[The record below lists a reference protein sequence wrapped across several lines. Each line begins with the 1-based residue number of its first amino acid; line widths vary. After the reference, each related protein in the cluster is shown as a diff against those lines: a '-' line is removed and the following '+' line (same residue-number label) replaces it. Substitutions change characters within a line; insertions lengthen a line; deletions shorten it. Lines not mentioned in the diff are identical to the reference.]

1 MEMFWSEKTEAPT
14 PRRREEARKQGI
26 VPRSAELT
34 GTIVLFAGALL
45 GLSLFP
51 SWLGSLSEAMK
62 SLLVKGDWTP
72 LVRDVM
78 LKPLLFIAGLMLVA
92 FLAGAI
98 QTRFLFTFYPLRFD
112 WQKVNPVSGFKRMF
126 SVMTFWDG
134 MRAVLKAALVGYV
147 GFLTLKTGW
156 NAILATSTM
165 NVRTGADTLSDIGLG
180 LMWRCVAVMIAL
192 SAIDYAIQWWRV
204 ERNLRMTRQE
214 VKDELKQTEGDPNVK
229 AQLRRRYRQLVM
241 HRQIQRVKEATVV
254 VTNPTHYAVALRY
267 DPKTLPAPQVIAKGT
282 DWMAQR
288 IVQEAKRHG
297 VPIVPNPP
305 LAQALMKVNIGAF
318 IPPELYQATAEV
330 LAYVF
335 RLTGKAKEVLREA

>member
-1 MEMFWSEKTEAPT
+1 MKMFWSDKTEAPT

-34 GTIVLFAGALL
+34 GTIVLFFGALL
-45 GLSLFP
+45 GLLLFP

-62 SLLVKGDWTP
+62 SLLVKSDWTP

-134 MRAVLKAALVGYV
+134 IRAVLKAALVGYV
-147 GFLTLKTGW
+147 GFLTVKTGW

-180 LMWRCVAVMIAL
+180 LMWRCVAVMLIL

-288 IVQEAKRHG
+288 IVQEARRHG

-335 RLTGKAKEVLREA
+335 RLTGKAKEVLGEA

>member
-1 MEMFWSEKTEAPT
+1 MN
-14 PRRREEARKQGI
+14 
-26 VPRSAELT
+26 
-34 GTIVLFAGALL
+34 ALL
-45 GLSLFP
+45 
-51 SWLGSLSEAMK
+51 
-62 SLLVKGDWTP
+62 VRGDWSP

-78 LKPLLFIAGLMLVA
+78 LKPLLFVAGLMLVA

-126 SVMTFWDG
+126 SLMTLWDG
-134 MRAVLKAALVGYV
+134 TRAVLKAALVGYV
-147 GFLTLKTGW
+147 GFVTLKAGW
-156 NAILATSTM
+156 DAILATSTM
-165 NVRTGADTLSDIGLG
+165 DVRTGASTLGNVGLG
-180 LMWRCVAVMIAL
+180 LLWRCVVVLLLL

-254 VTNPTHYAVALRY
+254 ITNPTHYAVALRY

-288 IVQEAKRHG
+288 IVQEARKHG
-297 VPIVPNPP
+297 VPIVQNAP

-335 RLTGKAKEVLREA
+335 RLTGRAKEVLGEA

>member
-1 MEMFWSEKTEAPT
+1 MFWSDKTEAPT

-34 GTIVLFAGALL
+34 GTIVLFVGALL
-45 GLSLFP
+45 GLLLFP

-62 SLLVKGDWTP
+62 SLLVKSDWTP
-72 LVRDVM
+72 LVRNVT
-78 LKPLLFIAGLMLVA
+78 LKPLLFIAVLMLVA

-156 NAILATSTM
+156 DAILATSTM
-165 NVRTGADTLSDIGLG
+165 NVRTGVDTLSDIGLG
-180 LMWRCVAVMIAL
+180 LIWRCVAVMLIL

-214 VKDELKQTEGDPNVK
+214 VKDELKQTEGDLNVK

-335 RLTGKAKEVLREA
+335 RLTGKAKEVLGEA

>member
-1 MEMFWSEKTEAPT
+1 MN
-14 PRRREEARKQGI
+14 
-26 VPRSAELT
+26 
-34 GTIVLFAGALL
+34 ALL
-45 GLSLFP
+45 
-51 SWLGSLSEAMK
+51 
-62 SLLVKGDWTP
+62 VRGDWSP

-78 LKPLLFIAGLMLVA
+78 LKPLLFVAGLMLVA

-126 SVMTFWDG
+126 SVMTLWDG
-134 MRAVLKAALVGYV
+134 TRAVLKASLVGYV
-147 GFLTLKTGW
+147 GFVTLKTGW
-156 NAILATSTM
+156 DAVLATSTM
-165 NVRTGADTLSDIGLG
+165 DVRTGASTLGSVGLG
-180 LMWRCVAVMIAL
+180 LLWRCVVVLLLL

-204 ERNLRMTRQE
+204 ERSLRMTRQE

-254 VTNPTHYAVALRY
+254 ITNPTHYAVALRY

-288 IVQEAKRHG
+288 IVQEARRHG
-297 VPIVPNPP
+297 VPIVQNAP

-335 RLTGKAKEVLREA
+335 RLTGRAKEVLGEA

>member
-1 MEMFWSEKTEAPT
+1 MGMFWSDKTEAPT
-14 PRRREEARKQGI
+14 PRRREEARKQGL

-34 GTIVLFAGALL
+34 GTLVLLAGAVL
-45 GLSLFP
+45 GLLLFP
-51 SWLGSLSEAMK
+51 SWLRSLNAAM
-62 SLLVKGDWTP
+62 SALLVNGDWTP
-72 LVRDVM
+72 LAKDV
-78 LKPLLFIAGLMLVA
+78 LVKPLLFIASLMLVA
-92 FLAGAI
+92 FLVGAI
-98 QTRFLFTFYPLRFD
+98 QTRFLFTLYPLRFD

-134 MRAVLKAALVGYV
+134 LRAVLKAALVGYV
-147 GFLTLKTGW
+147 GFVTVRAGW
-156 NAILATSTM
+156 NAVLATSTM
-165 NVRTGADTLSDIGLG
+165 DVQTGTNTLGSVGLS
-180 LMWRCVAVMIAL
+180 LLWRCAIVLLVL

-267 DPKTLPAPQVIAKGT
+267 DPKTLPAPQVIAKGS
-282 DWMAQR
+282 DWMAKR
-288 IVQEAKRHG
+288 IVQEAQKHG
-297 VPIVPNPP
+297 VPIVQNAP

-318 IPPELYQATAEV
+318 IPPELYQAAAEV

-335 RLTGKAKEVLREA
+335 RITGRAKEVLGEA

>member
-1 MEMFWSEKTEAPT
+1 MN
-14 PRRREEARKQGI
+14 
-26 VPRSAELT
+26 
-34 GTIVLFAGALL
+34 ALL
-45 GLSLFP
+45 
-51 SWLGSLSEAMK
+51 
-62 SLLVKGDWTP
+62 VRGDWSP

-78 LKPLLFIAGLMLVA
+78 LKPLLFGSGLMLVA

-126 SVMTFWDG
+126 SLMTLWDG
-134 MRAVLKAALVGYV
+134 TRAVLKAALVGYV
-147 GFLTLKTGW
+147 GFVTLKAGW
-156 NAILATSTM
+156 DAILATSTM
-165 NVRTGADTLSDIGLG
+165 DVRTGASTLGSVGLG
-180 LMWRCVAVMIAL
+180 LLWRCVVVLLLL

-204 ERNLRMTRQE
+204 ERNLRKTRQE

-254 VTNPTHYAVALRY
+254 ITNPTHYAVALRY

-288 IVQEAKRHG
+288 IVQEARKHG
-297 VPIVPNPP
+297 VPIVQNAP

-335 RLTGKAKEVLREA
+335 RLTGRAKEVLGEA

>member
-1 MEMFWSEKTEAPT
+1 MFWSDKTEAPT

-34 GTIVLFAGALL
+34 GAAVLFAGTLFGVL
-45 GLSLFP
+45 LFP
-51 SWLGSLSEAMK
+51 SWLHSLSSAMNA
-62 SLLVKGDWTP
+62 LLVRGDWSP

-78 LKPLLFIAGLMLVA
+78 LKPLLFVAGLMLVA

-98 QTRFLFTFYPLRFD
+98 QTRFLFTLYPLRFD

-126 SVMTFWDG
+126 SLMTLWDG
-134 MRAVLKAALVGYV
+134 TRAVLKAAFVGYV
-147 GFLTLKTGW
+147 GFVTLKAGW
-156 NAILATSTM
+156 DAVLATSATD
-165 NVRTGADTLSDIGLG
+165 VRTGASTLGSVGLG
-180 LMWRCVAVMIAL
+180 LLWRCVVVLLLL

-214 VKDELKQTEGDPNVK
+214 VKDELKQTEGDPNIK

-254 VTNPTHYAVALRY
+254 ITNPTHYAVALRY

-288 IVQEAKRHG
+288 IVQEARKYG
-297 VPIVPNPP
+297 VPIVQNAP

-335 RLTGKAKEVLREA
+335 RLTGRAKEVLGEA

>member
-1 MEMFWSEKTEAPT
+1 MN
-14 PRRREEARKQGI
+14 
-26 VPRSAELT
+26 
-34 GTIVLFAGALL
+34 ALL
-45 GLSLFP
+45 
-51 SWLGSLSEAMK
+51 
-62 SLLVKGDWTP
+62 VRGDWSP

-126 SVMTFWDG
+126 SVMTLWDG
-134 MRAVLKAALVGYV
+134 TRAVLKASLVGYV
-147 GFLTLKTGW
+147 GFVTLKTGW
-156 NAILATSTM
+156 DAVLATSTM
-165 NVRTGADTLSDIGLG
+165 DVRTGASTLGSVGLG
-180 LMWRCVAVMIAL
+180 LLWRCVVVLLLL

-254 VTNPTHYAVALRY
+254 ITNPTHYAVALRY

-288 IVQEAKRHG
+288 IVQEARRHG
-297 VPIVPNPP
+297 VPIVQNAP

-335 RLTGKAKEVLREA
+335 RLTGRAKEVLGEA

>member
-1 MEMFWSEKTEAPT
+1 MFWSDKTEAPT

-34 GTIVLFAGALL
+34 GAAVLFAGTLFGVL
-45 GLSLFP
+45 LFP
-51 SWLGSLSEAMK
+51 SWLDSLSSAMNA
-62 SLLVKGDWTP
+62 LLVRGDWSP

-78 LKPLLFIAGLMLVA
+78 LKPLLFVAGLMLVA

-98 QTRFLFTFYPLRFD
+98 QTRFLFTLYPLRFD

-126 SVMTFWDG
+126 SLMTLWDG
-134 MRAVLKAALVGYV
+134 TRAVLKAAFVGYV
-147 GFLTLKTGW
+147 GFVTLKAGW
-156 NAILATSTM
+156 DAVLATSTTD
-165 NVRTGADTLSDIGLG
+165 VRTGASTLGSVGLG
-180 LMWRCVAVMIAL
+180 LLWRCVVVLLLL

-254 VTNPTHYAVALRY
+254 ITNPTHYAVALRY

-288 IVQEAKRHG
+288 IVQEARKHS
-297 VPIVPNPP
+297 VPIVQNAP

-335 RLTGKAKEVLREA
+335 RLTGRAKEVLGEA

>member
-1 MEMFWSEKTEAPT
+1 MFWSDKTEAPT

-34 GTIVLFAGALL
+34 GAAVLFAGTLFGVL
-45 GLSLFP
+45 LFP
-51 SWLGSLSEAMK
+51 SWLDSLSSAMNA
-62 SLLVKGDWTP
+62 LLVRGDWSP

-78 LKPLLFIAGLMLVA
+78 LKPLLFVAGLMLVA

-98 QTRFLFTFYPLRFD
+98 QTRFLFTLYPLRFD

-126 SVMTFWDG
+126 SLMTLWDG
-134 MRAVLKAALVGYV
+134 TRAVLKAAFVGYV
-147 GFLTLKTGW
+147 GFVTLKAGW
-156 NAILATSTM
+156 DAVLATSATD
-165 NVRTGADTLSDIGLG
+165 VRTGASTLGSVGLG
-180 LMWRCVAVMIAL
+180 LLWRCVVVLLLL

-214 VKDELKQTEGDPNVK
+214 VKDELKQTEGDPNIK

-254 VTNPTHYAVALRY
+254 ITNPTHYAVALRY

-288 IVQEAKRHG
+288 IVQEARKYG
-297 VPIVPNPP
+297 VPIVQNAP

-335 RLTGKAKEVLREA
+335 RLTGRAKEVLGEA

>member
-1 MEMFWSEKTEAPT
+1 
-14 PRRREEARKQGI
+14 
-26 VPRSAELT
+26 
-34 GTIVLFAGALL
+34 
-45 GLSLFP
+45 
-51 SWLGSLSEAMK
+51 
-62 SLLVKGDWTP
+62 
-72 LVRDVM
+72 M
-78 LKPLLFIAGLMLVA
+78 LKPLLFVAGLMLVA

-98 QTRFLFTFYPLRFD
+98 QTRFLFTLYPLRFD

-126 SVMTFWDG
+126 SLMTLWDG
-134 MRAVLKAALVGYV
+134 TRAVLKAAFVGYV
-147 GFLTLKTGW
+147 GFVTLKAGW
-156 NAILATSTM
+156 DAVLATSTTD
-165 NVRTGADTLSDIGLG
+165 VRTGASTLGSVGLG
-180 LMWRCVAVMIAL
+180 LLWRCVVVLLLL

-214 VKDELKQTEGDPNVK
+214 VKDELKQTEGDTNVK

-254 VTNPTHYAVALRY
+254 ITNPTHYAVALRY

-288 IVQEAKRHG
+288 IVQEARKHS
-297 VPIVPNPP
+297 VPIVQNAP

-335 RLTGKAKEVLREA
+335 RLTGRAKEVLGEA

>member
-1 MEMFWSEKTEAPT
+1 MFWSDKTEAPT

-34 GTIVLFAGALL
+34 GAAVLFAGTLFGVL
-45 GLSLFP
+45 LFP
-51 SWLGSLSEAMK
+51 SWLHSLSSAMNA
-62 SLLVKGDWTP
+62 LLVRGDWSP

-78 LKPLLFIAGLMLVA
+78 LKPLLFVAGLMLVA

-98 QTRFLFTFYPLRFD
+98 QTRFLFTLYPLRFD

-126 SVMTFWDG
+126 SLMTLWDG
-134 MRAVLKAALVGYV
+134 TRAVLKAAFVGYV
-147 GFLTLKTGW
+147 GFVTLKAGW
-156 NAILATSTM
+156 DAVLATSATD
-165 NVRTGADTLSDIGLG
+165 VRTGASTLGSVGLG
-180 LMWRCVAVMIAL
+180 LLWRCVVVLLLL

-254 VTNPTHYAVALRY
+254 ITNPTHYAVALRY

-288 IVQEAKRHG
+288 IVQEARKHG
-297 VPIVPNPP
+297 VPIVQNAP

-335 RLTGKAKEVLREA
+335 RLTGRAKEVLGEA

>member
-1 MEMFWSEKTEAPT
+1 MN
-14 PRRREEARKQGI
+14 
-26 VPRSAELT
+26 
-34 GTIVLFAGALL
+34 ALL
-45 GLSLFP
+45 
-51 SWLGSLSEAMK
+51 
-62 SLLVKGDWTP
+62 VRGDWSP

-98 QTRFLFTFYPLRFD
+98 QTRFLFTLYPLRFD

-126 SVMTFWDG
+126 SLMTLWDG
-134 MRAVLKAALVGYV
+134 TRAVLKAAFVGYV
-147 GFLTLKTGW
+147 GFVTLKAGW
-156 NAILATSTM
+156 DAVLATSATD
-165 NVRTGADTLSDIGLG
+165 VRTGASTLGSVGLG
-180 LMWRCVAVMIAL
+180 LLWRCVVVLLLL

-254 VTNPTHYAVALRY
+254 ITNPTHYAVALRY

-288 IVQEAKRHG
+288 IVQEARKHG
-297 VPIVPNPP
+297 VPIVQNAP

-335 RLTGKAKEVLREA
+335 RLTGRAKEVLGEA